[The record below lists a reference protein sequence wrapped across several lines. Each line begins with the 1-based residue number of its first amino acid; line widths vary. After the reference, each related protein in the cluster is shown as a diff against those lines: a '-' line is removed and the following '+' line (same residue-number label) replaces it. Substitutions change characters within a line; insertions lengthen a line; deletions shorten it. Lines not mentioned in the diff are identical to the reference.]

1 MENEI
6 ELFQAEIIETA
17 SVQKQPIFKES
28 TVVRISFEEFTKE
41 LETKSSPEEKIRFT
55 LEFMISTLS
64 QEGTPAF
71 KDFWDARKFALAQFK
86 ESLSAKLRAELWNR
100 YIELTS
106 EARRLKEILDEQ
118 SSFAKEQIELAIQ
131 SLEQDIEHQLQL
143 ATQVAPLEI
152 PQQCKGILA
161 KQEFY
166 QSHHGQLQ
174 IINTFASRINS
185 LRNELMKT
193 EIRMRFKNKL
203 FDHLAALGDKVFP
216 KRKELSEL
224 ISQEFLSDVQAFVK
238 KHFSGDTSRTLPP
251 YILKEEI
258 KGLQSIA
265 KDIHLTTQVFTATR
279 TLLSECWDKL
289 KVVEKERKQEFTQKK
304 EEFKQN
310 LDVIAP
316 KVASCLEKCQ
326 QGLLSDKDAD
336 KEIAALFE
344 ELKTLELDR
353 DDFKKLKSLLDQAR
367 KTIYE
372 KADQMAKEK
381 KRAQDELL
389 KQKNEE
395 IQELMDALEQEL
407 EKIDAIDSDTM
418 AAHYSDWMSKMQQLT
433 LSENEQL
440 TLSILFKSYKQ
451 AILHKKQTLLFE
463 ETLSAT
469 HLEALNALLDESR
482 KFRLELKQELES
494 YRKKIGGSSL
504 NIAKSM
510 FIQELIK
517 KGKPVLDALDSDL
530 IDLEEKIFDLEKS
543 HS

>member
-6 ELFQAEIIETA
+6 ELFQAEIIETV
-17 SVQKQPIFKES
+17 SLQKPPIFKES
-28 TVVRISFEEFTKE
+28 TMSLMSFEEFAKE
-41 LETKSSPEEKIRFT
+41 LETKASPEEKIKFT
-55 LEFMISTLS
+55 LDFMVSTLS
-64 QEGTPAF
+64 QEGIPAF
-71 KDFWDARKFALAQFK
+71 KDFWDARKFALTHFK
-86 ESLSAKLRAELWNR
+86 ESLPVKLRTELWNR
-100 YIELTS
+100 YIELTT

-143 ATQVAPLEI
+143 SAQVPPLMI

-161 KQEFY
+161 KQDFY

-174 IINTFASRINS
+174 ILNTFASRINS
-185 LRNELMKT
+185 LRSELMKT

-203 FDHLAALGDKVFP
+203 FDRLAALGDKVFP

-224 ISQEFLSDVQAFVK
+224 ISQEFLSDIQAFVK
-238 KHFSGDTSRTLPP
+238 KHFSGETAKTLPP

-279 TLLSECWDKL
+279 SLLSECWDKL

-310 LDVIAP
+310 LDAIAP
-316 KVASCLEKCQ
+316 KVAECLEKCQ
-326 QGLLSDKDAD
+326 QGLLSDKEAD
-336 KEIAALFE
+336 KEITALFE
-344 ELKTLELDR
+344 NLKTLELDR
-353 DDFKKLKSLLDQAR
+353 EDFKKLKSMLDQAR
-367 KTIYE
+367 KIVHE
-372 KADQMAKEK
+372 KADIQAKEK

-395 IQELMDALEQEL
+395 IQELMDALEHEL
-407 EKIDAIDSDTM
+407 EKIDVIDIDTM
-418 AAHYSDWMSKMQQLT
+418 AAHYGQWMSKMNLLT

-440 TLSILFKSYKQ
+440 TLNILFKSYRQ
-451 AILHKKQTLLFE
+451 AILHRKQTLLFDQ
-463 ETLSAT
+463 TLSAK

-494 YRKKIGGSSL
+494 YRKKMGGSSL

-510 FIQELIK
+510 FIQELVK
-517 KGKPVLDALDSDL
+517 KGKPILDALDQDL

-543 HS
+543 NS